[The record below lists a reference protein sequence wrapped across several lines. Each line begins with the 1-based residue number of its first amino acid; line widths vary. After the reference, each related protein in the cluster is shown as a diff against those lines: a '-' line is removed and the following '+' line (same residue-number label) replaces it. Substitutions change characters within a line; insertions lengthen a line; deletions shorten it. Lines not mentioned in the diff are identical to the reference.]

1 MAPLS
6 DGEARLRARNAEL
19 AAWAERADHDL
30 KSPLAVISG
39 MAETLEVA
47 WDRLSA
53 DDRARMLA
61 SIKNQAARAVVMIDE
76 AVALARK
83 PEPAGSEGKGQPAG
97 SEGKAEP

>member
-1 MAPLS
+1 MAAVP

-30 KSPLAVISG
+30 RSPLAVISG

-47 WDRLSA
+47 WDRLPV

-61 SIKNQAARAVVMIDE
+61 SIRNQAARASAMVDA

-83 PEPAGSEGKGQPAG
+83 
-97 SEGKAEP
+97 AEP